1 MRTRTILL
9 TLALCFVGVAV
20 VFAEDANMGTWK
32 LNEAKSTFA
41 AGASKNSTVVYEAAG
56 ESVKVTVDGTDKD
69 GKPTHHEWT
78 GRFDAKDYPVTGD
91 PNTDA
96 RSYKK
101 INDHTLGL
109 TGKKE
114 GKVVTTGR
122 IFVSTDG
129 KTRTVNMS
137 TTDSTGKKIKS
148 TAVYDKQ

>member
-41 AGASKNSTVVYEAAG
+41 AGATKNSTVVYEAAG
-56 ESVKVTVDGTDKD
+56 DNVKVTVDGTDKD